1 MSRPKMGEKVK
12 KIKEWLLG
20 LVLLAASPFLLLV
33 FILVSIS
40 IKLPIWIFMLYNE
53 FWYEMKNKKNER
65 TD

>member
-1 MSRPKMGEKVK
+1 MGEKVK

-40 IKLPIWIFMLYNE
+40 IKLPIWIYLLYNE
-53 FWYEMKNKKNER
+53 FWHEMKNKKNER